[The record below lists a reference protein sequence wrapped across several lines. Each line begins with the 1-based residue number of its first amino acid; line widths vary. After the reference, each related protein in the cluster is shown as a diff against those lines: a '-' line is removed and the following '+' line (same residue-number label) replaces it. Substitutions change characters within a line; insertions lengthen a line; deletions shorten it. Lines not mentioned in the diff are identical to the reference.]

1 MASGSGRI
9 ARDVLWNGVS
19 ERATNE
25 RRTAVTRSFGALAR
39 SPPACPEVAGEWQV
53 LSAGDRRVYQAPAAI
68 VRGDRLVFGEEAWQ
82 IEILRGIRTVN
93 RKDADPMVGSA

>member
-9 ARDVLWNGVS
+9 ARGVLWNGVS

-39 SPPACPEVAGEWQV
+39 SPPACPDVAGEWQ
-53 LSAGDRRVYQAPAAI
+53 LLPSAGDRKAYHAPAAI
-68 VRGDRLVFGEEAWQ
+68 DRGDRLVFGEKAWQ
-82 IEILRGIRTVN
+82 IDNTARHPDG
-93 RKDADPMVGSA
+93 